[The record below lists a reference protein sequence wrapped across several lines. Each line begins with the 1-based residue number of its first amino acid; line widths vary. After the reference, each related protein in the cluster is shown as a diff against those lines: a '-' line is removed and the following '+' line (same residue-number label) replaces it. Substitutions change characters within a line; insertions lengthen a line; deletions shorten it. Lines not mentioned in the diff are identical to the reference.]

1 MTQRGVVVKRGKS
14 VERQEKKSREPS
26 ESTAR
31 DASGEF
37 PQFFMAAPEKFVGGE
52 LLEILEA

>member
-1 MTQRGVVVKRGKS
+1 LARNPGYRLWDKLDSLQGS
-14 VERQEKKSREPS
+14 S
-26 ESTAR
+26 AR

-37 PQFFMAAPEKFVGGE
+37 PQFFMAAPEKLVGGE